1 MWGFQGTICKKEKNF
16 PIFTKYR
23 WVHIPSVNLTIS
35 ARNSSF
41 PNLKN
46 QNERGIES
54 IEIRKR
60 ANSNRWIRSRR
71 LCLGHKDMGHKVNI
85 NVSFH
90 WQARWWACQNE
101 IVWNAKFNERRELTN
116 DNSSWQIVRLF
127 AEHPA
132 LRSRDRSAH
141 GKVEN
146 QFLFYELNCVTYSAR
161 STVNGNNKS
170 FSSPQQ
176 MQQKFVACQFLTIL
190 FPHFQNGIT
199 NYESN
204 YSFGSFYQMCVHFN
218 TWHKSIGSNV
228 WIA

>member
-23 WVHIPSVNLTIS
+23 WVHIPSVNLTKS

-46 QNERGIES
+46 QNERGIKS
-54 IEIRKR
+54 TEIRKR

-132 LRSRDRSAH
+132 LRSEQDDVWHDRVIGQRMETGA
-141 GKVEN
+141 
-146 QFLFYELNCVTYSAR
+146 Q
-161 STVNGNNKS
+161 STVTTKVSRLHNKCNKS
-170 FSSPQQ
+170 LLHVNFWQYYSHISK
-176 MQQKFVACQFLTIL
+176 MEL
-190 FPHFQNGIT
+190 FPTVKATAASAVLIRR
-199 NYESN
+199 
-204 YSFGSFYQMCVHFN
+204 V
-218 TWHKSIGSNV
+218 WRSIDP
-228 WIA
+228 